1 MEKRQVIKIRLN
13 NDELETM
20 KLPIGLNNEEI
31 NTIDNALII
40 INGCIN
46 YIERKDFNINKF
58 IEAVKRENI
67 VIKLTKGRIYVKNIE
82 ISIDLLKEKRKEFNN
97 KKEKIIIQ
105 KEIKMENKKEIINSS
120 IYTMKNWRN
129 DRLFLAEVG
138 QEITETVF
146 NKVIKEISP
155 YLYKGENLIVGESF
169 KLEGETTKYMTF
181 RKNNGKYY
189 YLGKLTDNK
198 INELIEKEN

>member
-1 MEKRQVIKIRLN
+1 
-13 NDELETM
+13 
-20 KLPIGLNNEEI
+20 
-31 NTIDNALII
+31 
-40 INGCIN
+40 
-46 YIERKDFNINKF
+46 
-58 IEAVKRENI
+58 
-67 VIKLTKGRIYVKNIE
+67 
-82 ISIDLLKEKRKEFNN
+82 
-97 KKEKIIIQ
+97 
-105 KEIKMENKKEIINSS
+105 MENKKEIINSS

-129 DRLFLAEVG
+129 DRLFLAKAG

-189 YLGKLTDNK
+189 YLGKLSDNK